1 MNFKLCFFIVIAICD
16 FAALSLYENA
26 INQLNDVTVNNNQ
39 VDCVQSTLGPFLD
52 QCHNKGMDSLASDD
66 RKNAALLLTLCEMNT
81 LKLMIPEPCNDISY
95 IDECVVTLEKIPQY
109 WSHFTGNYREIHKL
123 CHEIS
128 APTAKDHIL
137 KVYQNITHI
146 MFKLHGQVHTSFDM
160 NQEAQDKLHDKIN
173 DVFTLIKS
181 LTDVV
186 TQSQQ
191 STQEQFNKY
200 SDHIHYKLENSLEL
214 LLTFTAKEQDL
225 REVAV
230 NLAFLKADITDL
242 VSTFDF
248 DSITQKVESMKTKVN
263 HEFIMVEEMAHQ
275 LSTKLTN
282 KFSSIDTILETSGIK
297 EDEVLDKITKSN
309 TKAQRLL
316 ESMDSV
322 EKAVNGQR
330 QYFDLERE
338 SLVHTIEQMFQQF
351 YDLYNVLEDSVDN
364 YTHEVESHLQSTL
377 QLMKTVNG
385 EISKLSTNL
394 QPLSTLVAGI
404 QKGFKT
410 MIFQV
415 ISLKHYATRFLALP
429 QLQNVIALC
438 QILGTSVVMV
448 MAIKVSKSFPFN
460 IRLLLLVL
468 LMIVT
473 VTLVQ
478 LQSGGNINNNG
489 TTILP
494 F

>member
-1 MNFKLCFFIVIAICD
+1 MNFGLCLFIITAICD

-26 INQLNDVTVNNNQ
+26 INQLNDVIVNNNQ
-39 VDCVQSTLGPFLD
+39 VDCVQSTLGRFLD

-66 RKNAALLLTLCEMNT
+66 RKNAALLLTLCEMNS
-81 LKLMIPEPCNDISY
+81 LKLMIPEPCNDILDV
-95 IDECVVTLEKIPQY
+95 DECVVTLEKIPQY

-160 NQEAQDKLHDKIN
+160 NQGAQDKLHDKIN
-173 DVFTLIKS
+173 DVFVLIKS

-191 STQEQFNKY
+191 STQDQFNKY
-200 SDHIHYKLENSLEL
+200 SDHIHSKLENSLEL
-214 LLTFTAKEQDL
+214 LLTFTTKEQDL
-225 REVAV
+225 KEVAV
-230 NLAFLKADITDL
+230 NLAFLKADISDF
-242 VSTFDF
+242 VSTVDF
-248 DSITQKVESMKTKVN
+248 NSITQKVESMKTKVN
-263 HEFIMVEEMAHQ
+263 DEFVMVEEMAHQ
-275 LSTKLTN
+275 LSTKLTS
-282 KFSSIDTILETSGIK
+282 KFRNIDTILETSSIK
-297 EDEVLDKITKSN
+297 ETEVLDKITKSN
-309 TKAQRLL
+309 TRAQQLL

-351 YDLYNVLEDSVDN
+351 YDLYNILEDSVDN

-377 QLMKTVNG
+377 SLMKTING

-404 QKGFKT
+404 QEGLKAI
-410 MIFQV
+410 IFQV
-415 ISLKHYATRFLALP
+415 ISFKNHAKQFLSLP
-429 QLQNVIALC
+429 QLQTFIALG
-438 QILGTSVVMV
+438 QILATSLVMV

-460 IRLLLLVL
+460 IRLLLLIL
-468 LMIVT
+468 LSIIT
-473 VTLVQ
+473 VTLFQ
-478 LQSGGNINNNG
+478 LQSGNNINNNG